1 VTDASGAPL
10 IAVGEVLGPHG
21 LRGDVRVRP
30 LTDRPRERF
39 RDLETCFLCDPALD
53 HQEACRIVSSRFE
66 ASSVLVRLDGVDS
79 PEAARALSGRLLAVE
94 RERALPPRPGEFY
107 PWQLE
112 GAVVETP
119 DGRALGRFLRVME
132 SPAQPLWVIERDGRE
147 WLLPAVPEFVVEVS
161 VAERRI
167 VASPPEG
174 LETL

>member
-1 VTDASGAPL
+1 MTDVPGAPL

>member
-1 VTDASGAPL
+1 MTDVPGAPL

-119 DGRALGRFLRVME
+119 DGRPLGRFLRVME

>member
-1 VTDASGAPL
+1 MTDASGAPL

>member
-1 VTDASGAPL
+1 VTDVPGAPL

>member
-119 DGRALGRFLRVME
+119 DGRPLGRFLRVMD